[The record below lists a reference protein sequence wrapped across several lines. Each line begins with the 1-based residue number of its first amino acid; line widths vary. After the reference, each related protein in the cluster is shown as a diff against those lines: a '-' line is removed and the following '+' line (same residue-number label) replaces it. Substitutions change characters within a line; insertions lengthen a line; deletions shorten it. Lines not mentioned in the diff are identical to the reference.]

1 MLGSNIF
8 WALIPVSLRFIDV
21 YTTNKILKLKNI
33 RAL

>member
-8 WALIPVSLRFIDV
+8 WALIPTSQRFIDV
-21 YTTNKILKLKNI
+21 YTANKSLKLKNI